1 MNLVD
6 AIKSVFRKKIKT
18 DDLLV
23 AFDWV
28 TKDVPMLYDL
38 SVTTPPDNLA
48 KQRTQTDPF
57 KYGSPDTFGQD
68 FKLDERC
75 KSIIVWNVFSTVSFD
90 YTYKNTFLPKIITYL
105 NQKYSNEGYFFGYDD
120 YILNRKQFAIRSGAA
135 TLAKPSLAFHK
146 KFGMNYKIDLIFTNA
161 EFKDTVVIKDTPRY
175 NNCIGCDAPC
185 ESKCPMSC
193 KMDFDLVN
201 WEKCSNFVDI
211 PKAFEDLDS
220 ICRICQEAC
229 PYSEELTRQILNINP
244 NYGGRIAV

>member
-6 AIKSVFRKKIKT
+6 AVKSVFRKKIRT
-18 DDLLV
+18 DDLLD
-23 AFDWV
+23 AFDLV

-38 SVTTPPDNLA
+38 SVTTPPDNLV

-57 KYGSPDTFGQD
+57 KYGSPDTLGQD

-75 KSIIVWNVFSTVSFD
+75 KSIIVWNVFSTVAFD
-90 YTYKNTFLPKIITYL
+90 YTYKNTFLPKIIDYL
-105 NQKYSNEGYFFGYDD
+105 NKKYSNEGYLFGYDD
-120 YILNRKQFAIRSGAA
+120 YKLNRKQFAIRSGAA

-146 KFGMNYKIDLIFTNA
+146 KFGMNYKIDLLFTNA

-193 KMDFDLVN
+193 KMDFDLVD
-201 WEKCSNFVDI
+201 WEKCSNFIDT
-211 PKAFEDLDS
+211 PEAFKDLDS

-229 PYSEELTRQILNINP
+229 PYSEELKRQILNINS